1 MTRLRIVAAA
11 LAASLALAGCGN
23 SPEDEARDDGKA
35 VGQAT
40 RALYDATTPV
50 DAQAAAADLRASI
63 EDLGDDARERVREQ
77 VETQGDTLDKAVQ
90 AYQAGRTAAAQG
102 GDVEGA
108 RNDLRNAVQ
117 QIASQADSYRSGND
131 SIANEFWRGFEDG
144 FDD

>member
-1 MTRLRIVAAA
+1 VTRLRIVAAA

-23 SPEDEARDDGKA
+23 SPEDEARDDGKT
-35 VGQAT
+35 VGEAT
-40 RALYDATTPV
+40 RVLYDATTPE

-63 EDLGDDARERVREQ
+63 DDLGGDARERVREQ

-131 SIANEFWRGFEDG
+131 SIANEAWRGFEDG

>member
-11 LAASLALAGCGN
+11 LAASLVLAGCGN

-35 VGQAT
+35 VGEAT
-40 RALYDATTPV
+40 RALYDATTPE

-90 AYQAGRTAAAQG
+90 AYQAGRTAATEG